1 MSFGELEVPCC
12 NEHPAGLEPLGVQ
25 ILEEQLERR
34 GEALSSLH
42 GVLLRT
48 VADVQH
54 RLTFRAQA
62 FIKVPVY
69 ILSLTLVGSTNIGYN
84 PCRVSQPIHSCALFV
99 K

>member
-1 MSFGELEVPCC
+1 MKSSLDM
-12 NEHPAGLEPLGVQ
+12 Q

-34 GEALSSLH
+34 GDSVSLLR

-62 FIKVPVY
+62 FIKV
-69 ILSLTLVGSTNIGYN
+69 LL
-84 PCRVSQPIHSCALFV
+84 QAA
-99 K
+99 